1 MHLPNEKTHSVL
13 LNEMKNTQNGQREG
27 MKEAFSVSYPLSC
40 IYKLQSVCTL
50 LHVRGCVCVWQ
61 CGCGQ
66 VGTGIR

>member
-40 IYKLQSVCTL
+40 IQTT
-50 LHVRGCVCVWQ
+50 VCVYTAT
-61 CGCGQ
+61 C
-66 VGTGIR
+66 